1 MENEK
6 FMSDRTFPENAHIS
20 VFLPPS
26 RANNLCFLGSDRQPS
41 KLSERKIM
49 VAKAAV
55 FAVLGIGLFL
65 TDCISPGIPMVPLV
79 RKDTFYIAGHD
90 S

>member
-1 MENEK
+1 
-6 FMSDRTFPENAHIS
+6 
-20 VFLPPS
+20 
-26 RANNLCFLGSDRQPS
+26 
-41 KLSERKIM
+41 M